1 MCVSEEDDG
10 RDQGG
15 GGRRESAYT
24 FHGPPGVSDRGRM
37 STREAPTMPVEPT
50 TRATLWK
57 ECSGTPASSSL
68 RSLTAPTDRVHH
80 QLKLIAVRRPK
91 NLQIQGEQELQ
102 VQRAGLEHLF
112 IYPAASLVDLLFA
125 HGHIKHYFIQYI
137 CILYGLYK
145 TKFKIAG
152 VSLFE
157 PNTNDHLSRRE
168 ETLGSL

>member
-112 IYPAASLVDLLFA
+112 ISGCLSCQRTVCTWSYKILFYTIYLYTIRFIKQSL
-125 HGHIKHYFIQYI
+125 K
-137 CILYGLYK
+137 
-145 TKFKIAG
+145 
-152 VSLFE
+152 
-157 PNTNDHLSRRE
+157 
-168 ETLGSL
+168 